1 MVTKEDCGGADPQ
14 AWISPSWASRGYHV
28 LCLASECP
36 SGTGDEHCSAS
47 GPVAKVC
54 WGGVQDDCEE
64 LTGLASVLREEGLN
78 SLVSLQDLLVVQ
90 RSVLNQERYEKLL
103 QARLKHNKPPLNFAF
118 YAVEGDG
125 MPPRKLESLQGQSG
139 MILAFEGGTFVW
151 PGIQLGYRR
160 NVTLQPRNEAS
171 IELQIETRS
180 LQPLVVEISSFLDEN
195 DCQHIIDKALPHIRK
210 SSVKHMDQDVGK
222 PDSNW
227 RTSSTYF
234 MPSDD
239 AVLRRID
246 DRVSALTLIKK
257 THQELA
263 QILRYEQGE
272 QYVAH
277 HDYFDPEM
285 YAQNRDIQEMIKR
298 GLFNRLATV
307 FFYLT
312 DVEEGGET
320 NFPRADGLPQ
330 PHDFGDCSRG
340 ISVYPRRG
348 RIIIFYSQHPSAE
361 ADEYSLH
368 GGCQVKRGVKW
379 SANKW
384 IWNKPM
390 DYIQE

>member
-1 MVTKEDCGGADPQ
+1 MMQWTVRLVASLLHAGAMVTKEDCGGADPQ

-246 DRVSALTLIKK
+246 DRV
-257 THQELA
+257 
-263 QILRYEQGE
+263 
-272 QYVAH
+272 
-277 HDYFDPEM
+277 
-285 YAQNRDIQEMIKR
+285 
-298 GLFNRLATV
+298 RLATV